1 MTTENLIEKQ
11 IDHNIP
17 IWENCPRFSS
27 CSVNKCPLHPD
38 YKKLKSS
45 PNDKFRKCLLGKTR
59 KRRILKYYLKNTT
72 SPKSYDEIT
81 KGKNVNGSNSH
92 INQEVLT

>member
-27 CSVNKCPLHPD
+27 CNVNRCPLHPD

-92 INQEVLT
+92 INQEVL

>member
-27 CSVNKCPLHPD
+27 CNVNRCPLHPD

-45 PNDKFRKCLLGKTR
+45 PNDKNRKCLLGKTR
-59 KRRILKYYLKNTT
+59 KRRILKYYSIEKQ
-72 SPKSYDEIT
+72 SYDEGT
-81 KGKNVNGSNSH
+81 KEKNVNGSNSH

>member
-27 CSVNKCPLHPD
+27 CNVNRCPLHPD

-45 PNDKFRKCLLGKTR
+45 PNDKNRKCLLGKTR
-59 KRRILKYYLKNTT
+59 KRRILKYYSIEKQ
-72 SPKSYDEIT
+72 SYDERT
-81 KGKNVNGSNSH
+81 KEKNVNGSNSH
-92 INQEVLT
+92 INQEVQR